1 MILGESLEDYL
12 ETLLILDNE
21 NGKIR
26 CVDVAKKMDVS
37 KPSVNKAMNVLK
49 EKGLVQ
55 QETYGDIHFT
65 PEGRELAVKV
75 YQRHTTIR
83 SFLEDVLGVAPE
95 TAEEEACHIEHVISE
110 DTFQKI
116 KNFKR

>member
-55 QETYGDIHFT
+55 QETYGDIH
-65 PEGRELAVKV
+65 
-75 YQRHTTIR
+75 TTIR
-83 SFLEDVLGVAPE
+83 SFLEDVLGVAPD

>member
-1 MILGESLEDYL
+1 M
-12 ETLLILDNE
+12 
-21 NGKIR
+21 
-26 CVDVAKKMDVS
+26 
-37 KPSVNKAMNVLK
+37 
-49 EKGLVQ
+49 
-55 QETYGDIHFT
+55 
-65 PEGRELAVKV
+65 

-83 SFLEDVLGVAPE
+83 SFLEDVLGVAPD